1 LGQQRIRDERAGMT
15 SEGKTTEAGEG
26 LSDEEMVEQVA
37 EQTSSD
43 IREADV
49 FKREADGTTTDTEA
63 AKASGDEWS
72 ED

>member
-1 LGQQRIRDERAGMT
+1 MT

-72 ED
+72 EG

>member
-1 LGQQRIRDERAGMT
+1 MS

-26 LSDEEMVEQVA
+26 LSDQEMVEQVA

-72 ED
+72 DD

>member
-1 LGQQRIRDERAGMT
+1 MT

-26 LSDEEMVEQVA
+26 LSDQEMVEQVA

-63 AKASGDEWS
+63 AKADADEWS
-72 ED
+72 DD

>member
-1 LGQQRIRDERAGMT
+1 MT
-15 SEGKTTEAGEG
+15 SEGKTTAAGEG
-26 LSDEEMVEQVA
+26 LSDQEMAEQVA
-37 EQTSSD
+37 DQTSSD

-72 ED
+72 DD

>member
-1 LGQQRIRDERAGMT
+1 MT
-15 SEGKTTEAGEG
+15 SEGRTTEAGEG

-63 AKASGDEWS
+63 AKADADEWA
-72 ED
+72 DD

>member
-1 LGQQRIRDERAGMT
+1 MT
-15 SEGKTTEAGEG
+15 SEGKTTEAGAG

-72 ED
+72 AD

>member
-1 LGQQRIRDERAGMT
+1 MT

-26 LSDEEMVEQVA
+26 LSDDEMVEQVA